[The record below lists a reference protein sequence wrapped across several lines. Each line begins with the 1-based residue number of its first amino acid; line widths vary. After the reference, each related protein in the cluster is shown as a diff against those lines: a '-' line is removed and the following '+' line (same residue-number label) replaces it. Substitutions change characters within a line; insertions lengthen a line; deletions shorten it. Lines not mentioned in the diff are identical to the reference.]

1 MSRAA
6 STTGAAATGAAATGA
21 AATGARP
28 AGTGPAGTSPAGSR
42 LPGWARGR
50 SGVMAATALGCAVE
64 MVPGLPGLPLTL
76 AGLWLLLLAPTL
88 VWRGTAARAVSTRD
102 GSLLLAVGLTLITD
116 MVVALGVNTLLPL
129 VGDAR
134 PLTRTVLA
142 AAAALT
148 VIVLG
153 MFLPEE
159 ARAARAART
168 TGARPGLPRG
178 ALPVGALGAVAL
190 LLSVA
195 GPIRLNNGLGGG
207 VSTVALVAV
216 AALLLLVLVRRGR
229 YPAAVLGCGLYAA
242 SLSLLLLVSLR
253 GWYITGHDIQREYEY
268 FQLTLGGSRWNVAA
282 YPNPYNA
289 CLSIT
294 LLPVSLVRL
303 TAIPG
308 VYVFKIVLPL
318 LFALTPLLVHR
329 TVRNVA
335 PQLVSLLSAVFFLVF
350 PTFYTD
356 MTYLGRQEIAFVL
369 LGCAMVV
376 VTDTGRPLRAR
387 RTAFTVLLAGIV
399 LSHYSTTYVVVGVL
413 GIGFATDLLWRLVTR
428 GKRRRLRRRDPLT
441 SSHAFVSWWMVLV
454 PAVLA
459 VVWAAPITHTSGQL
473 QTTLGNVYQ
482 GIAHLGHGQATGT
495 PQQQLADYRAQTL
508 IQTAG
513 KRAGGSYLPLS
524 TVNAYPVTAV
534 PTPNLPLT
542 AAGRALQA
550 TGVSTVTVNGL
561 LREAAAL
568 GFEALLLLGLV
579 VTLRGRRKCFRP
591 ARDQVTL
598 TVGSVGMVALLTVLP
613 QLAVDYSVQRAFQQ
627 GLFCFAPFIAAGA
640 LRLARWFGRRSVPV
654 VCVLVIGLFLDLTG
668 VVPKVLGGYPAQLQ
682 LSNSG
687 QYYDV
692 YYPTTQE
699 RMASYWLSRQIDA
712 TPQGRPEPVVQTDS
726 FTFSREQTLFTGP
739 VMGDIFPTVLDR
751 NAYVLLGTTTVV
763 QDTVTIYYQGDLVTY
778 RYPMGLLQSTKDE
791 IYSNEGAEIYR

>member
-1 MSRAA
+1 MSRAGSGRASSGRA
-6 STTGAAATGAAATGA
+6 STSRASTSRADTSR
-21 AATGARP
+21 ARP
-28 AGTGPAGTSPAGSR
+28 RT
-42 LPGWARGR
+42 PGGWFRGR
-50 SGVMAATALGCAVE
+50 SGVLAGTALGCVVE
-64 MVPGLPGLPLTL
+64 MLPGLPGLPLTL

-88 VWRGTAARAVSTRD
+88 VWRGTAARVVSTRD

-134 PLTRTVLA
+134 PLTRTALA
-142 AAAALT
+142 SAAALT

-159 ARAARAART
+159 ARETRDAQTAE
-168 TGARPGLPRG
+168 ARPGLPRG
-178 ALPVGALGAVAL
+178 AVPVGALSTVTL

-195 GPIRLNNGLGGG
+195 GPIRLNNGFGGG
-207 VSTVALVAV
+207 VSTAALVAV
-216 AALLLLVLVRRGR
+216 AALLLLILARRGR

-242 SLSLLLLVSLR
+242 SLALLLLVSLR

-303 TAIPG
+303 TAIPS
-308 VYVFKIVLPL
+308 VYVFKVVLPL

-376 VTDTGRPLRAR
+376 VTDAGRPLRAR

-441 SSHAFVSWWMVLV
+441 SSRAFVSWWMVAV

-459 VVWAAPITHTSGQL
+459 VLWAAPITHTSGQL
-473 QTTLGNVYQ
+473 QTTLSNVYQ
-482 GIAHLGHGQATGT
+482 GIVHLGHSQNTGGT
-495 PQQQLADYRAQTL
+495 PQQQLAEYRAQTL

-513 KRAGGSYLPLS
+513 KRADGSYLPLS
-524 TVNAYPVTAV
+524 NVNAYPVTAV
-534 PTPNLPLT
+534 PTPNMPLT

-550 TGVSTVTVNGL
+550 TGVSTVAVNGL

-640 LRLARWFGRRSVPV
+640 LWVARWFGRRSVAV
-654 VCVLVIGLFLDLTG
+654 VFVLVTGLFLDLTG
-668 VVPKVLGGYPAQLQ
+668 VVPKLLGGYPAQLQ

-712 TPQGRPEPVVQTDS
+712 TPPGAAKPVVQTDS

-739 VMGDIFPTVLDR
+739 VTGDIFPTVLDR